1 MELPDRL
8 RTGIII
14 DMSEP
19 TPPGFTRNRW
29 AFGIGTLGRDMIYIL
44 VAQYLV
50 FYLTEALDVPD
61 STLWWVTALL
71 LSIRVLDA
79 LLDPLVG
86 ALVDSTRTRWGQ
98 FKPWLVVGSVL
109 SGILTVLLF
118 TDLGLTGTSFL
129 VVFALLNVT
138 WGVAWALHDIS
149 YWSQLPALSVDPGLR
164 EKLGSTAKVFASLG
178 VFTVVVGI
186 QPLVSALSGAL
197 GGDVAAWRA
206 AAIIFAVAMVAGVMV
221 NVAGV
226 REDRTAH
233 LEGAPTSPRELWR
246 AIAGNDQLLWTAT
259 AFLLFMVGYGT
270 TGAFGLYFFKYA
282 YGDETVFPLFAAFV
296 GLGQLAGFATFP
308 LLAARWPRKTL
319 YTRATLLAVAAY
331 AVFLVAPMNLAF
343 LAAAAF
349 ALFFAAAY
357 IMLLMIVFQ
366 ADTIEYGQYKL
377 GKRNNAVTFALQ
389 PFINKV
395 SGAISTA
402 IVSAT
407 VILSGIND
415 AGSAADVTAG
425 GIAILKV
432 AMMALPA
439 ALIVIGYLVWR
450 ARFTL
455 DETEHAR
462 IVAELAARG
471 DLSTTR

>member
-1 MELPDRL
+1 
-8 RTGIII
+8 
-14 DMSEP
+14 MS
-19 TPPGFTRNRW
+19 
-29 AFGIGTLGRDMIYIL
+29 IL
-44 VAQYLV
+44 QE
-50 FYLTEALDVPD
+50 F
-61 STLWWVTALL
+61 
-71 LSIRVLDA
+71 IRRV
-79 LLDPLVG
+79 
-86 ALVDSTRTRWGQ
+86 
-98 FKPWLVVGSVL
+98 
-109 SGILTVLLF
+109 
-118 TDLGLTGTSFL
+118 
-129 VVFALLNVT
+129 
-138 WGVAWALHDIS
+138 
-149 YWSQLPALSVDPGLR
+149 
-164 EKLGSTAKVFASLG
+164 
-178 VFTVVVGI
+178 
-186 QPLVSALSGAL
+186 
-197 GGDVAAWRA
+197 
-206 AAIIFAVAMVAGVMV
+206 
-221 NVAGV
+221 
-226 REDRTAH
+226 
-233 LEGAPTSPRELWR
+233 
-246 AIAGNDQLLWTAT
+246 
-259 AFLLFMVGYGT
+259 
-270 TGAFGLYFFKYA
+270 
-282 YGDETVFPLFAAFV
+282 
-296 GLGQLAGFATFP
+296 
-308 LLAARWPRKTL
+308 
-319 YTRATLLAVAAY
+319 LAVAAY

-349 ALFFAAAY
+349 TLFFAAAY